1 MCKEYFSLYFK
12 YYELIKITLIN
23 IVETFFW
30 KIRINVSFKVICKLN
45 RFANNFQMDADTGN
59 VEFLQIGKRK
69 FMENMKIFS

>member
-1 MCKEYFSLYFK
+1 M
-12 YYELIKITLIN
+12 
-23 IVETFFW
+23 
-30 KIRINVSFKVICKLN
+30 SFKVICKLN